1 MSNIHEEEA
10 LGKAYDSR
18 LMKRLLQYMG
28 PYKWQVFVA
37 LALVMVVTPLEL
49 TPPVLFG
56 KAIDWYLVPGVGHKI
71 TLSQAKLG
79 LVWISVIY
87 LFVLIFDFLAQYV
100 QIRIMQKVGQET
112 MYDMRT
118 EIFGRLQRLPMNYF
132 DRNPV
137 GRLMTR
143 VTTDV
148 DALNDLFAAGV
159 VTMIN
164 DFFLLAVMAVV
175 LFVIDARLALDTLA
189 VLPFILIVTLIFR
202 KYVRDANRK
211 IRTAIARINAFL
223 QEYISG
229 MSVVQLF
236 NRERK
241 ARAEFAKRNRDNM
254 LAWRDAILAYA
265 LFYPAVEFLN
275 FATIALIYWAGGVR
289 IFHSTLTLGVLTM
302 FTMFAQRFFRPI
314 QDLSEKF
321 NILQSAMAASER
333 IFKLL
338 DEPVTIDSNPNA
350 KKLVS
355 PCGEVEFRNV
365 WFSYKNVAEPAEEDW
380 VLRDVSFRIP
390 PGQTF
395 AIVGHTGA
403 GKTTLISLLL
413 RFYDIQRGQIL
424 LDGIDIRLLQLQEL
438 RRQFGIVLQDP
449 FLFSGTI
456 ESNVRL
462 GTPGISRKEVEHA
475 LDEVGLGDYVRS
487 LPDGVATEVNERGST
502 LSVGQR
508 QLINFARALAH
519 NPEFLILDEATSSV
533 DTKTELQIRE
543 ALGRL
548 LAGRTALV
556 IAHRLST
563 IQHADHILVF
573 HKGRLREQGAHQE
586 LLAQRGIYFR
596 LYQLQYKEQEL
607 HSGNG
612 VHPAAGSPALP
623 APLPAND

>member
-1 MSNIHEEEA
+1 MSAQHEEEA

-18 LMKRLLQYMG
+18 LMRRLLLYMK
-28 PYKWQVFVA
+28 PYRWRVMLA
-37 LALVMVVTPLEL
+37 LALVAIVTPLEL
-49 TPPVLFG
+49 APPAIFQ
-56 KAIDWYLVPGVGHKI
+56 KAIDNNFVPAMDHKI
-71 TLSQAKLG
+71 AESSAWMGIIWLSL
-79 LVWISVIY
+79 IY
-87 LFVLIFDFLAQYV
+87 LAVLAFDFLAQYI
-100 QIRIMQKVGQET
+100 QIRIMQRVGQQT
-112 MYDMRT
+112 MYDMRR
-118 EIFGRLQRLPMNYF
+118 EIFGHLQRLPMSYF

-137 GRLMTR
+137 GRLVTR

-164 DFFLLAVMAVV
+164 DFFLLVVMAAL
-175 LFVIDARLALDTLA
+175 LFKLDRRLALDTLA
-189 VLPFILIVTLIFR
+189 ILPGILIVTLIFR
-202 KYVRDANRK
+202 KYVRDANRR
-211 IRTAIARINAFL
+211 IRTAIAHINAFL

-236 NRERK
+236 NRESK
-241 ARAEFAKRNRDNM
+241 AMEDFSKRNRDNM

-265 LFYPAVEFLN
+265 LFYPAVEFLS
-275 FATIALIYWAGGVR
+275 FATIALIYWSGGNR
-289 IFHSTLTLGVLTM
+289 ILHDALTLGVLTE
-302 FTMFAQRFFRPI
+302 FTMYAQRFFRPI

-338 DEPVTIDSNPNA
+338 DEPVTIQSNPNA
-350 KKLVS
+350 VPLVQ
-355 PCGEVEFRNV
+355 PRGEIEFRNV
-365 WFSYKNVAEPAEEDW
+365 WFSYSNVPEPANEDW
-380 VLRDVSFRIP
+380 VLRDVSFRVE

-424 LDGIDIRLLQLQEL
+424 LDGKDIRLIELQDL

-449 FLFSGTI
+449 FLFTGTI
-456 ESNVRL
+456 ETNVRL
-462 GTPGISRKEVEHA
+462 GTQNIENAAVERA
-475 LDEVGLGDYVRS
+475 LEEVGLGEFIRS
-487 LPDGVATEVNERGST
+487 LSNGSATSVNERGST

-519 NPEFLILDEATSSV
+519 NPRFLILDEATSSV

-548 LAGRTALV
+548 LSGRTALV

-563 IQHADHILVF
+563 IQHADRILVF

-607 HSGNG
+607 HLSLEARAAEP
-612 VHPAAGSPALP
+612 PAVRAS
-623 APLPAND
+623 D

>member
-1 MSNIHEEEA
+1 MSNIQEEEA

-18 LMKRLLQYMG
+18 LMRRLLEYMR
-28 PYKWQVFVA
+28 PYAWRVFLA

-49 TPPVLFG
+49 APPVLFQ
-56 KAIDWYLVPGVGHKI
+56 KAIDNYLVPGMNGVLA
-71 TLSQAKLG
+71 LSSAWQGIL
-79 LVWISVIY
+79 WISLLY
-87 LFVLIFDFLAQYV
+87 FGVLCFDFLAQYI
-100 QIRIMQKVGQET
+100 QIRIMQRVGQQT

-118 EIFGRLQRLPMNYF
+118 EIFGRLQRLPMSYF
-132 DRNPV
+132 DKNPV

-164 DFFLLAVMAVV
+164 DFFLLAVMAGL
-175 LFVIDARLALDTLA
+175 LFRIDAKLALDAMA
-189 VLPFILIVTLIFR
+189 VLPFILVVTLIFR

-236 NRERK
+236 NRENK
-241 ARAEFAKRNRDNM
+241 AREEFVKRNKDNM

-265 LFYPAVEFLN
+265 LFYPAVEFLS
-275 FATIALIYWAGGVR
+275 FATIALIYWSGGNR
-289 IFHSTLTLGVLTM
+289 ILGNSLTLGILIA

-333 IFKLL
+333 IFRLL
-338 DEPVTIDSNPNA
+338 DEPITIESNPNA
-350 KKLVS
+350 KRLVA
-355 PCGEVEFRNV
+355 PRGEIEFRNV
-365 WFSYKNVAEPAEEDW
+365 WFSYKNVAEPKDEDW
-380 VLRDVSFRIP
+380 VLRDVSFRVSA
-390 PGQTF
+390 GENF

-403 GKTTLISLLL
+403 GKTTVISLLL

-424 LDGIDIRLLQLQEL
+424 LDGVDIRLLDLQEL

-449 FLFSGTI
+449 FLFTGTV

-462 GTPGISRKEVEHA
+462 GTEGITRKTVQHA
-475 LDEVGLGDYVRS
+475 LDEVGLGDLMRS
-487 LPDGVATEVNERGST
+487 LPQGVETEVNERGST

-508 QLINFARALAH
+508 QLISFARALAH
-519 NPEFLILDEATSSV
+519 NPRFLILDEATSSV
-533 DTKTELQIRE
+533 DTKTELQIRD
-543 ALGRL
+543 ALDRL
-548 LAGRTALV
+548 LSGRTALV

-563 IQHADHILVF
+563 IQHADRILVF
-573 HKGRLREQGAHQE
+573 HKGRLREQGAHQD

-607 HSGNG
+607 HDSNALSRGSGS
-612 VHPAAGSPALP
+612 SPLP
-623 APLPAND
+623 APLPASD

>member
-1 MSNIHEEEA
+1 M
-10 LGKAYDSR
+10 R
-18 LMKRLLQYMG
+18 RLLRYMR
-28 PYKWQVFVA
+28 PYRWQVAFA
-37 LALVMVVTPLEL
+37 LALVAVVTPLEL
-49 TPPVLFG
+49 APPYLFQR
-56 KAIDWYLVPGVGHKI
+56 AIDRFFVPAMRHVMPEPAAWRGI
-71 TLSQAKLG
+71 SI
-79 LVWISVIY
+79 ISVIY
-87 LFVLIFDFLAQYV
+87 LFVLIFDFLAQYI
-100 QIRIMQKVGQET
+100 QIRIMQRVGQQT
-112 MYDMRT
+112 MYDMRG
-118 EIFGRLQRLPMNYF
+118 EIFGHMQRLPMSYF

-137 GRLMTR
+137 GRLVTR

-164 DFFLLAVMAVV
+164 DFFLLAVMAGV
-175 LFVIDARLALDTLA
+175 LFWIDARLAVDALA
-189 VLPFILIVTLIFR
+189 VLPGILVVTVIFR
-202 KYVRDANRK
+202 KFVRDANRR

-229 MSVVQLF
+229 MAVVQLF

-241 ARAEFAKRNRDNM
+241 ARAEFSKRNRENM

-265 LFYPAVEFLN
+265 LFYPAVEFLS
-275 FATIALIYWAGGVR
+275 FSTIALIYWAGGNR
-289 IFHSTLTLGVLTM
+289 IFHNTLTLGVLVA
-302 FTMFAQRFFRPI
+302 FTMYAQRFFRPI

-338 DEPVTIDSNPNA
+338 DEPVTIQSDPNA
-350 KKLVS
+350 APLKN
-355 PCGEVEFRNV
+355 PRGRIEFRNV
-365 WFSYKNVAEPAEEDW
+365 WFSYRPVENPSDEDW
-380 VLRDVSFRIP
+380 VLRDVSFVVE
-390 PGQTF
+390 PGENF

-424 LDGIDIRLLQLQEL
+424 LDGMDIRLINLQDL

-449 FLFSGTI
+449 FLFTGSI

-462 GTPGISRKEVEHA
+462 GTPGIGREDVKRA
-475 LDEVGLGDYVRS
+475 LEQVGLGDFLES
-487 LPDGVATEVNERGST
+487 LPEGIATSINERGST

-519 NPEFLILDEATSSV
+519 NPRFLILDEATSSV
-533 DTKTELQIRE
+533 DTKTELLIRE
-543 ALGRL
+543 ALDRL
-548 LAGRTALV
+548 LSGRTALV

-563 IQHADHILVF
+563 IQHADRILVF
-573 HKGRLREQGAHQE
+573 HKGRLREQGDHQQ
-586 LLAQRGIYFR
+586 LLAQRGIYYR

-607 HSGNG
+607 HLPVADPASGI
-612 VHPAAGSPALP
+612 
-623 APLPAND
+623 APLPSPLPASD

>member
-1 MSNIHEEEA
+1 MSNLHEEEA

-18 LMKRLLQYMG
+18 LMRRLLRYMK
-28 PYKWQVFVA
+28 PYKWHVA
-37 LALVMVVTPLEL
+37 LALLMVAVVTPLEL
-49 TPPVLFG
+49 APPLIFR
-56 KAIDWYLVPGVGHKI
+56 KAIDGYFVPALNHLLSESAAWSGIGWLSLLFLGVL
-71 TLSQAKLG
+71 T
-79 LVWISVIY
+79 
-87 LFVLIFDFLAQYV
+87 FDFLAQYI
-100 QIRIMQKVGQET
+100 QIRIMQRVGQQT
-112 MYDMRT
+112 MYDMRR
-118 EIFGRLQRLPMNYF
+118 EIFGHMQRLPMSYF

-137 GRLMTR
+137 GRLVTR

-164 DFFLLAVMAVV
+164 DFFLLAVMAGL
-175 LFVIDARLALDTLA
+175 LFKIDWRLALDTLA
-189 VLPFILIVTLIFR
+189 VLPGILIVTMIFR
-202 KYVRDANRK
+202 KFVRDANRR

-229 MSVVQLF
+229 MTVVQLF
-236 NRERK
+236 NREN
-241 ARAEFAKRNRDNM
+241 RAVSEFEKRNRENM

-265 LFYPAVEFLN
+265 LFYPAVEFLS
-275 FATIALIYWAGGVR
+275 FATIALIYWSGGNR
-289 IFHSTLTLGVLTM
+289 IFHSALTLGVLTA

-338 DEPVTIDSNPNA
+338 DEPAVAGPDPNA
-350 KKLVS
+350 TLLNN
-355 PCGEVEFRNV
+355 PRGEIEFRNV
-365 WFSYKNVAEPAEEDW
+365 WFSYRDVPEPADEDW
-380 VLRDVSFRIP
+380 VLRDVSFRVA
-390 PGQTF
+390 PGQTI

-424 LDGIDIRLLQLQEL
+424 LDGKDIRLMELQDL

-456 ESNVRL
+456 ETNIRL
-462 GTPGISRKEVEHA
+462 GTPGIDRATVEHA
-475 LDEVGLGDYVRS
+475 VEEIGLGEFVRS
-487 LPDGVATEVNERGST
+487 LSEGVATNVNERGST

-519 NPEFLILDEATSSV
+519 NPRFLILDEATSSV
-533 DTKTELQIRE
+533 DTKTELLIRA
-543 ALGRL
+543 ALNRL
-548 LAGRTALV
+548 LCGRTALV

-563 IQHADHILVF
+563 IQHADRILVF
-573 HKGRLREQGAHQE
+573 HKGRLREQGDHQE
-586 LLAQRGIYFR
+586 LLALRGIYYR

-607 HSGNG
+607 HLPME
-612 VHPAAGSPALP
+612 VTPPAESSVTPAS
-623 APLPAND
+623 D

>member
-1 MSNIHEEEA
+1 
-10 LGKAYDSR
+10 
-18 LMKRLLQYMG
+18 
-28 PYKWQVFVA
+28 VA
-37 LALVMVVTPLEL
+37 VVTPLEL
-49 TPPVLFG
+49 APPAIFQ
-56 KAIDWYLVPGVGHKI
+56 KAIDNNFVPAMAHKI
-71 TLSQAKLG
+71 PEATAWMGIIWLSL
-79 LVWISVIY
+79 LY
-87 LFVLIFDFLAQYV
+87 LAVLAFDFLAQYI
-100 QIRIMQKVGQET
+100 QIRIMQRVGQQT
-112 MYDMRT
+112 MYDMRR
-118 EIFGRLQRLPMNYF
+118 EVFGHMQRLPMSYF

-137 GRLMTR
+137 GRLVTR

-164 DFFLLAVMAVV
+164 DFFLLAVMAGL
-175 LFVIDARLALDTLA
+175 LFKIDRRLALDALA
-189 VLPFILIVTLIFR
+189 VLPGILIVTLIFR
-202 KYVRDANRK
+202 HYVRDANRK

-229 MSVVQLF
+229 MTVVQLF
-236 NRERK
+236 NREQK
-241 ARAEFAKRNRDNM
+241 AMDEFAKRNRDNM

-265 LFYPAVEFLN
+265 LFYPAVEFLS
-275 FATIALIYWAGGVR
+275 FATIALIYWSGGNR
-289 IFHSTLTLGVLTM
+289 ILHGTLTLGILTA
-302 FTMFAQRFFRPI
+302 FTMYAQRFFRPI

-338 DEPVTIDSNPNA
+338 DEPVTIQSDPNA
-350 KKLVS
+350 IPLVE
-355 PCGEVEFRNV
+355 PRGEIEFRNV
-365 WFSYKNVAEPAEEDW
+365 WFSYRNVPEPTDEDW
-380 VLRDVSFRIP
+380 VLRDVSFRVE

-424 LDGIDIRLLQLQEL
+424 LDGKDIRTIDLQDL

-449 FLFSGTI
+449 FLFTGTI
-456 ESNVRL
+456 ETNVRL
-462 GTPGISRKEVEHA
+462 GTPGIDNFTVERA
-475 LDEVGLGDYVRS
+475 LDEIGLGEFIRS
-487 LPDGVATEVNERGST
+487 LSDGITTSVNERGST

-519 NPEFLILDEATSSV
+519 NPRFLILDEATSSV

-543 ALGRL
+543 ALNRL
-548 LAGRTALV
+548 LSGRTALV

-563 IQHADHILVF
+563 IQHADRILVF
-573 HKGRLREQGAHQE
+573 HKGRLRERGAHQE
-586 LLAQRGIYFR
+586 LLAQRGIYYR

-607 HSGNG
+607 HLPIEANG
-612 VHPAAGSPALP
+612 PAEPSALP
-623 APLPAND
+623 ASD

>member
-1 MSNIHEEEA
+1 MSNIQEEEA

-18 LMKRLLQYMG
+18 LMKRLLRYMR
-28 PYKWQVFVA
+28 PYGWRVAFA

-49 TPPVLFG
+49 APPVLFQ
-56 KAIDWYLVPGVGHKI
+56 KAIDNYLVPGMNGILAPSSAWRGV
-71 TLSQAKLG
+71 L
-79 LVWISVIY
+79 WISLLY
-87 LFVLIFDFLAQYV
+87 FAVLVFDFLAQYI
-100 QIRIMQKVGQET
+100 QIRIMQRVGQQT

-118 EIFGRLQRLPMNYF
+118 EIFGRLQRLPMSYF
-132 DRNPV
+132 DKNPV

-164 DFFLLAVMAVV
+164 DFFLLAVIAGL
-175 LFVIDARLALDTLA
+175 LFRIDAKLAIDAMA
-189 VLPFILIVTLIFR
+189 VLPFILVVTLIFR

-236 NRERK
+236 NRENK
-241 ARAEFAKRNRDNM
+241 AREEFARRNKENM

-265 LFYPAVEFLN
+265 LFYPAVEFLS
-275 FATIALIYWAGGVR
+275 FATIALIYWSGGNR
-289 IFHSTLTLGVLTM
+289 ILNNALTLGILIE

-338 DEPVTIDSNPNA
+338 DEPITIESNPGA
-350 KKLVS
+350 QRLVS
-355 PCGEVEFRNV
+355 PRGEIEFLNV
-365 WFSYKNVAEPAEEDW
+365 WFSYKNVAEPKDEDW
-380 VLRDVSFRIP
+380 VLRDVSFRVSA
-390 PGQTF
+390 GETF

-403 GKTTLISLLL
+403 GKTTVISLLL

-424 LDGIDIRLLQLQEL
+424 LDGVDIRLLDLQEL

-449 FLFSGTI
+449 FLFTGTV

-462 GTPGISRKEVEHA
+462 GTEGITRKTVEHA
-475 LDEVGLGDYVRS
+475 LNEVGLGDYVRS
-487 LPDGVATEVNERGST
+487 LPQGVDTEVNERGST

-508 QLINFARALAH
+508 QLISFARALAH
-519 NPEFLILDEATSSV
+519 NPRFLILDEATSSV

-543 ALGRL
+543 ALDRL
-548 LAGRTALV
+548 LSGRTALV

-563 IQHADHILVF
+563 IQHADRILVF
-573 HKGRLREQGAHQE
+573 HKGRLREQGAHQD
-586 LLAQRGIYFR
+586 LLAHRGIYFR
-596 LYQLQYKEQEL
+596 LYQLQYKEQEI
-607 HSGNG
+607 HDGNAVSRSSGS
-612 VHPAAGSPALP
+612 SPLP
-623 APLPAND
+623 APLPASD

>member
-10 LGKAYDSR
+10 LGKAYDSH
-18 LMKRLLQYMG
+18 LMKRLLEYMR
-28 PYKWQVFVA
+28 PYKWRVIFA
-37 LALVMVVTPLEL
+37 LALVAVVTPLEL
-49 TPPVLFG
+49 APPALFG
-56 KAIDWYLVPGVGHKI
+56 KAIDKYLVPGAGHHVS
-71 TLSQAKLG
+71 LQDARHG
-79 LVWISVIY
+79 LVLISAIWLLVIA
-87 LFVLIFDFLAQYV
+87 FDFLAQYI
-100 QIRIMQKVGQET
+100 QIRIMQRVGQQT
-112 MYDMRT
+112 MYDMRA
-118 EIFGRLQRLPMNYF
+118 EIFGRLQRLPMSYF

-164 DFFLLAVMAVV
+164 DFFLLVVMAVV
-175 LFVIDARLALDTLA
+175 LFVIDARLALAALA
-189 VLPFILIVTLIFR
+189 VLPFIFVVTIVFR

-241 ARAEFAKRNRDNM
+241 AREEFTRRNKDNM

-265 LFYPAVEFLN
+265 VFYPAVEFLS
-275 FATIALIYWAGGVR
+275 FATIALIYWTGGIR
-289 IFHSTLTLGVLTM
+289 ILHGTLTLGILTA
-302 FTMFAQRFFRPI
+302 FTMYAQRFFRPI
-314 QDLSEKF
+314 QDLSETF

-338 DEPVTIDSNPNA
+338 DEPISIESNPNA
-350 KKLVS
+350 EKLIS
-355 PCGEVEFRNV
+355 PRGEIEFRNV
-365 WFSYKNVAEPAEEDW
+365 WFSYKQSEELADEDW
-380 VLRDVSFRIP
+380 VLRDVSFRIA

-424 LDGIDIRLLQLQEL
+424 LDGIDIRLLDLQEL

-449 FLFSGTI
+449 FLFTGTI

-462 GTPGISRKEVEHA
+462 GTAGITRANVEHA

-487 LPDGVATEVNERGST
+487 LPQGASTEVNERGST

-508 QLINFARALAH
+508 QLISFARALAH
-519 NPEFLILDEATSSV
+519 NPRFLILDEATSSV
-533 DTKTELQIRE
+533 DTKTELLIRE

-548 LAGRTALV
+548 LSGRTALV

-563 IQHADHILVF
+563 IQHADRILVF
-573 HKGRLREQGAHQE
+573 HKGRLREEGAHQE
-586 LLAQRGIYFR
+586 LLAQRGIYYR

-607 HSGNG
+607 HNGNG
-612 VHPAAGSPALP
+612 VHNAPGTPALP
-623 APLPAND
+623 APLPARD

>member
-28 PYKWQVFVA
+28 PYKWSVVFA
-37 LALVMVVTPLEL
+37 LALVAVVTPLEL
-49 TPPVLFG
+49 APPLLFG
-56 KAIDWYLVPGVGHKI
+56 KAIDWYLVPGAAHHI
-71 TLSQAKLG
+71 AISRAKMG
-79 LVWISVIY
+79 LVWISLVY
-87 LFVLIFDFLAQYV
+87 LFVLIFDFVAQYI
-100 QIRIMQKVGQET
+100 QIRIMQRVGQET
-112 MYDMRT
+112 MYDMRG
-118 EIFGRLQRLPMNYF
+118 EIFGRLQRLPMTYF

-175 LFVIDARLALDTLA
+175 LFIIDARLALDALV
-189 VLPFILIVTLIFR
+189 VLPFIFLVTLIFR

-236 NRERK
+236 NREQK
-241 ARAEFAKRNRDNM
+241 ARAEFTRRNKDNM

-275 FATIALIYWAGGVR
+275 FATIALIYWTGGLR
-289 IFHSTLTLGVLTM
+289 ILHATLTLGVLTA
-302 FTMFAQRFFRPI
+302 FTMYAQRFFRPI

-338 DEPVTIDSNPNA
+338 DEPITIDSNPNPE
-350 KKLVS
+350 KLLA
-355 PCGEVEFRNV
+355 PRGEIEFRNV
-365 WFSYKNVAEPAEEDW
+365 WFSYKNADQPAEDDW
-380 VLRDVSFRIP
+380 VLRDVSFRIH

-424 LDGIDIRLLQLQEL
+424 LDGIDIRFLDLQEL

-449 FLFSGTI
+449 FLFTGTI

-462 GTPGISRKEVEHA
+462 GTNGISRQTVENA
-475 LDEVGLGDYVRS
+475 LDEVGLGDYVRT
-487 LPDGVATEVNERGST
+487 LPAAVATEVNERGST

-508 QLINFARALAH
+508 QLISFARALAH
-519 NPEFLILDEATSSV
+519 NPRFLILDEATSSV

-548 LAGRTALV
+548 LSGRTALV

-563 IQHADHILVF
+563 IQHADRILVF
-573 HKGRLREQGAHQE
+573 HKGRLREEGAHQE
-586 LLAQRGIYFR
+586 LLAQRGIYYR

-607 HSGNG
+607 HNGNG
-612 VHPAAGSPALP
+612 AHGLSGSSALP
-623 APLPAND
+623 APLPATD

>member
-1 MSNIHEEEA
+1 MSTLHEEEA
-10 LGKAYDSR
+10 LGKAYDSH
-18 LMKRLLQYMG
+18 LMRRLLRYMK
-28 PYKWQVFVA
+28 PYRWHVVVA
-37 LALVMVVTPLEL
+37 LALVAIVTPLEL
-49 TPPVLFG
+49 APPAIFQ
-56 KAIDWYLVPGVGHKI
+56 KAIDGYFIPAMNHAVPENRAWMGVI
-71 TLSQAKLG
+71 WLSL
-79 LVWISVIY
+79 
-87 LFVLIFDFLAQYV
+87 LFLAVLSFDFLAQYV
-100 QIRIMQKVGQET
+100 QIRIMQRVGQQT
-112 MYDMRT
+112 MYDMRR
-118 EIFGRLQRLPMNYF
+118 EIFGHMQRLPMSYF

-137 GRLMTR
+137 GRLVTR

-164 DFFLLAVMAVV
+164 DFFLLAVMAGL
-175 LFVIDARLALDTLA
+175 LFKINARLALDALA
-189 VLPFILIVTLIFR
+189 VLPGILIVTLIFR
-202 KYVRDANRK
+202 KYVRDANRR

-236 NRERK
+236 NREQK
-241 ARAEFAKRNRDNM
+241 AAEEFSKRNRDNM

-265 LFYPAVEFLN
+265 LFYPAVEFLSY
-275 FATIALIYWAGGVR
+275 ATIALIFWDGGNR
-289 IFHSTLTLGVLTM
+289 IFHSALTLGVLIE
-302 FTMFAQRFFRPI
+302 FTMYAQRFFRPI

-338 DEPVTIDSNPNA
+338 DEPVTIQSDPSALP
-350 KKLVS
+350 LVQ
-355 PCGEVEFRNV
+355 PRGEIEFRNV
-365 WFSYKNVAEPAEEDW
+365 WFSYRNVSEPADEDW
-380 VLRDVSFRIP
+380 VLRDVSFRME
-390 PGQTF
+390 PGQNF

-424 LDGIDIRLLQLQEL
+424 LDGKDIRTINLQDL

-449 FLFSGTI
+449 FLFTGTI
-456 ESNVRL
+456 ETNVRL
-462 GTPGISRKEVEHA
+462 GTSGIDSRTVTRA
-475 LDEVGLGDYVRS
+475 LDEVGLAEFMRS
-487 LPDGVATEVNERGST
+487 LSDGAATSVNERGST

-519 NPEFLILDEATSSV
+519 NPRFLILDEATSSV

-543 ALGRL
+543 ALTRL
-548 LAGRTALV
+548 LSGRTALV

-563 IQHADHILVF
+563 IQYADRILVF

-586 LLAQRGIYFR
+586 LLAQRGIYYR

-607 HSGNG
+607 HLPIEAG
-612 VHPAAGSPALP
+612 PAAQPSVLP
-623 APLPAND
+623 ASD